1 MAALQYRAA
10 ADAASGAFELLC
22 GDFLAIREELASLR
36 ATHKLETRELRA
48 TLSANNDR
56 IKATERRNANLEGV
70 VAALRLEFDN
80 VVHNTL
86 GERVR
91 QHGDDD
97 DGDDSDQADEHT
109 SRPTPTW
116 DKGAGGGNSSE
127 QAGRT
132 RHLEPAA
139 RVSGQAGQI
148 GQPLP
153 AAHGAELAG
162 SSSKLVRGT
171 NNATRAKLNS
181 ASAST
186 SASPSARAPPSNTPS
201 HDPPRINPRHERVSL
216 HATLTTRLA
225 QLEAEAGWLRA
236 GLIECQRPAQI
247 IDRSEEEARQRGL
260 MDRLASEVAGISAM
274 MQSHIVPQHDRI
286 NARMGTMAGMLAQTN
301 EKASGYDEETGGKE
315 RERKRE
321 CESLCVCVCVCV
333 SHRAFLSLEST

>member
-97 DGDDSDQADEHT
+97 DGDDSDQADE
-109 SRPTPTW
+109 
-116 DKGAGGGNSSE
+116 
-127 QAGRT
+127 
-132 RHLEPAA
+132 
-139 RVSGQAGQI
+139 QAGQI

-201 HDPPRINPRHERVSL
+201 HDPPRINPRHERVPL

-315 RERKRE
+315 RERARA
-321 CESLCVCVCVCV
+321 LVCVCRTGPFLNPWLVAW
-333 SHRAFLSLEST
+333 SLRDRAYNGD

>member
-1 MAALQYRAA
+1 MATFYGSLMAAVQYRAA

-22 GDFLAIREELASLR
+22 GDFLALREELTSLR

-48 TLSANNDR
+48 TLAANNDR
-56 IKATERRNANLEGV
+56 IKTTERRNASLEGV

-97 DGDDSDQADEHT
+97 DGDDSDQADEYA

-116 DKGAGGGNSSE
+116 EEGGGDSKLTSSE
-127 QAGRT
+127 QAVRT
-132 RHLEPAA
+132 GHLEPAA
-139 RVSGQAGQI
+139 RVSGQSGQL

-153 AAHGAELAG
+153 AAQGATLAG

-171 NNATRAKLNS
+171 KLIS
-181 ASAST
+181 ASAT
-186 SASPSARAPPSNTPS
+186 SPSNTPS
-201 HDPPRINPRHERVSL
+201 HDPPRINPRHERVPL

-236 GLIECQRPAQI
+236 GLIECQRPAEI

-301 EKASGYDEETGGKE
+301 EKASGY
-315 RERKRE
+315 
-321 CESLCVCVCVCV
+321 V
-333 SHRAFLSLEST
+333 